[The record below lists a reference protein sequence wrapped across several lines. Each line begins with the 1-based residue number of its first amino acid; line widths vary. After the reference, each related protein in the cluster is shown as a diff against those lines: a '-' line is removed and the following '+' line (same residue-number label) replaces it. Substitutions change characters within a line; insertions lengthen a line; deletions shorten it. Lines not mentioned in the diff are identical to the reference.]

1 MNTHRLCG
9 LILLALTSACTD
21 PASSEPPPPTSYNI
35 VLIAG
40 DNSLKVFDNAITA
53 FRARLLSRQGIV
65 PTNITR
71 LSASATRA
79 SQSKASLTNIVDTI
93 ADMHPAPNQACLVY
107 ATSHGVEEGGL
118 YLSASKGPLSP
129 LALNL
134 ALTAGCGDA
143 PTIVIV
149 SACFSGQFAA
159 PPMTRP
165 NRIILTAAR
174 PDRTSFGCQAGRIYT
189 VYDQCLLTALDTA
202 ADWHQLHALAKTC
215 VAAEENREQVLPSE
229 PQAWFGTA
237 IANLPLPLRRP

>member
-1 MNTHRLCG
+1 MKTPRLRG
-9 LILLALTSACTD
+9 LILLALTSACSQ
-21 PASSEPPPPTSYNI
+21 PASSQPPHPTATKI

-40 DNSLKVFDNAITA
+40 DNSLKVFDNAINS
-53 FRARLLSRQGIV
+53 FRARLLSRQGITA
-65 PTNITR
+65 TNITR
-71 LSASATRA
+71 LSASAA
-79 SQSKASLTNIVDTI
+79 SASHQATLANIVDTI

-107 ATSHGVEEGGL
+107 ATSHGVEQGGL
-118 YLSASKGPLSP
+118 YLSASNGPLSP

-202 ADWHQLHALAKTC
+202 ADWHQLHALTKTC
-215 VAAEENREQVLPSE
+215 VAAEEDREQVLPSE